1 MCLQHIADA
10 SLSGLAVDT
19 DDIRVVASSDI
30 GRIDRQ
36 VGNSPVIRIV
46 FFSPVHS
53 LCDGILVRTGECRK
67 HKRAAVRRSG
77 THLHAGVFLIPFNQI
92 LHIVKVHFRI
102 HALHIQVHGK
112 CDDVHISGP
121 LPISEQSS
129 LYAVRSGQNT
139 KLRVADSAPTVV
151 VRMQGENHVVPV
163 LQVLA
168 HILHLAGIDMRHGK
182 FHCARK
188 IDNCLPV
195 CRRLPDIQ
203 NRVADF
209 QRIFRLRPGK
219 AFRAVLKTV
228 GFVLLLCQFLQK
240 LRSLDGYPFDLLL
253 VFFEDLL
260 TLREGGGVVHMHN
273 GIFASLQRLKRLAD
287 DVLTGLCQHLHGDI
301 VGNQIFLNQP
311 AEKHIFCL
319 GSGRE
324 THLNFLKTNLA
335 EQLEKL
341 NFCIQIHG
349 NYQRL
354 IAVS

>member
-1 MCLQHIADA
+1 
-10 SLSGLAVDT
+10 
-19 DDIRVVASSDI
+19 
-30 GRIDRQ
+30 
-36 VGNSPVIRIV
+36 
-46 FFSPVHS
+46 
-53 LCDGILVRTGECRK
+53 
-67 HKRAAVRRSG
+67 
-77 THLHAGVFLIPFNQI
+77 
-92 LHIVKVHFRI
+92 
-102 HALHIQVHGK
+102 
-112 CDDVHISGP
+112 
-121 LPISEQSS
+121 
-129 LYAVRSGQNT
+129 
-139 KLRVADSAPTVV
+139 
-151 VRMQGENHVVPV
+151 MQGKNHVIPV

-209 QRIFRLRPGK
+209 QRVFRLCSGK

-253 VFFEDLL
+253 VLFEDLL
-260 TLREGGGVVHMHN
+260 TLREGGRVVHMHN
-273 GIFASLQRLKRLAD
+273 GLFASLQRLKRLAD
-287 DVLTGLCQHLHGDI
+287 DVLTRLCQHLHGDI

-311 AEKHIFCL
+311 AEKHVFRL

-354 IAVS
+354 IAIS